1 MTLPLPSVLLAAAA
15 LQSIETQGP
24 AVIRGG
30 HGPRKMITKAERDE
44 RNRKKK
50 LAEKSRANNRKKGR
64 K

>member
-1 MTLPLPSVLLAAAA
+1 
-15 LQSIETQGP
+15 
-24 AVIRGG
+24 
-30 HGPRKMITKAERDE
+30 MITKAERDE